1 MTEDRTPEDRMA
13 SFRANNQRA
22 IAALEAVAAYAQT
35 APWQT
40 SSLPAG
46 ADQKRDRER
55 LSRVLCG
62 VRHLSDQFY
71 GLRFHQIRGTADEL
85 YTWARTAV
93 PGSSAGAASAA
104 VAIDIYELTMPARM
118 RRPGSFWPLG
128 TLAEFDS
135 YASSRGISREAA
147 VARLTSGLV
156 ASLLQYADHQGLDF
170 GSAMAAGLRAHA
182 QQCLSAYGPIDT
194 GLVPD
199 RRPAVILTRSAAAP
213 PFEPVVTH
221 QGVVTALGDAEWLL
235 IRTAARIEQ
244 EEQRGY
250 LTSDRDLDDRRAL
263 TDTLARA
270 CSLPEADVLSQLT
283 SKIADRVTEIE
294 HGPAEAAQLGR
305 EHGRAGIE
313 PYCDLDIDGDATA
326 LLSALGETEW
336 MTDANHGYRVSLAIA
351 YADAYK
357 QASQHGPAR
366 R

>member
-1 MTEDRTPEDRMA
+1 M
-13 SFRANNQRA
+13 
-22 IAALEAVAAYAQT
+22 
-35 APWQT
+35 
-40 SSLPAG
+40 
-46 ADQKRDRER
+46 
-55 LSRVLCG
+55 
-62 VRHLSDQFY
+62 
-71 GLRFHQIRGTADEL
+71 
-85 YTWARTAV
+85 
-93 PGSSAGAASAA
+93 PGSSAGAEAA
-104 VAIDIYELTMPARM
+104 AAAIDIYEFTMPARM

-135 YASSRGISREAA
+135 YASSRGISWEAA

-156 ASLLQYADHQGLDF
+156 ASLRQYADHQGLDF

-182 QQCLSAYGPIDT
+182 QQCLSAYGPIDI

-199 RRPAVILTRSAAAP
+199 RRPAVILTRSAAA

-235 IRTAARIEQ
+235 IRTAARIEHI
-244 EEQRGY
+244 EQHEY

-263 TDTLARA
+263 TDALARA
-270 CSLPEADVLSQLT
+270 CSLPAADVLSQLT

-305 EHGRAGIE
+305 EHGRAGTE

-336 MTDANHGYRVSLAIA
+336 MTDANHGYRVSLVIA

-357 QASQHGPAR
+357 QASRHGPACR
-366 R
+366 